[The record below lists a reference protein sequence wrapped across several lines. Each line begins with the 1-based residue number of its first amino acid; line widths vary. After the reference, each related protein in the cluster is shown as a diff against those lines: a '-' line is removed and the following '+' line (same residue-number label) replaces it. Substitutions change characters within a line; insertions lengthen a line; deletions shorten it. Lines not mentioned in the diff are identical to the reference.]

1 MGFNGDTM
9 GNVMIYSIKHVY
21 LVVLELENQHVQ
33 KGKQCYILFHIT
45 GCILQNY
52 VRLAKGTA
60 SLSYMQKKHIY
71 LSIHRLYLQEDID
84 PLVQATKLELYAN
97 NLENEGT

>member
-1 MGFNGDTM
+1 MLHIISYNRVHFTELCEISKG
-9 GNVMIYSIKHVY
+9 YSIF
-21 LVVLELENQHVQ
+21 
-33 KGKQCYILFHIT
+33 IL
-45 GCILQNY
+45 N
-52 VRLAKGTA
+52 AKKNI
-60 SLSYMQKKHIY
+60 SIY

>member
-60 SLSYMQKKHIY
+60 SLSY
-71 LSIHRLYLQEDID
+71 LQEDID

-97 NLENEGT
+97 NLENVGT

>member
-71 LSIHRLYLQEDID
+71 LSIHPSTLSAGRHRPTGPSNQIGIVRKQLG
-84 PLVQATKLELYAN
+84 K
-97 NLENEGT
+97 